1 MSTILSAAV
10 TAALVTI
17 ATGCQ
22 TDSADSVPTGAE
34 LIGTWAQNGVGYEQ
48 GEPAT
53 WVDQTVVI
61 ESADGQ
67 GFTGYK
73 EYTSEGDVAQQEI
86 VNGVIGAD
94 GEIIIAD
101 EPVSALD
108 VSIQAQI
115 LNLLSVTRIKSI
127 SLYISDKKGG
137 EGCVRDIIEQV
148 LKVQGKWM
156 TEESFHW

>member
-1 MSTILSAAV
+1 MRPRMSTILGAAV

-73 EYTSEGDVAQQEI
+73 EYTPEGDVAKQEI

-101 EPVSALD
+101 EDGFFRGWLD
-108 VSIQAQI
+108 DEAIIGQYVEAGADHGAMNIE
-115 LNLLSVTRIKSI
+115 LTR
-127 SLYISDKKGG
+127 
-137 EGCVRDIIEQV
+137 
-148 LKVQGKWM
+148 
-156 TEESFHW
+156 T

>member
-1 MSTILSAAV
+1 MSTILGAAV

-73 EYTSEGDVAQQEI
+73 EYTPEGDVAKQEI

-101 EPVSALD
+101 EDGFFRGRLD
-108 VSIQAQI
+108 DEAIIGQYVEAGADHGAMNIE
-115 LNLLSVTRIKSI
+115 LTR
-127 SLYISDKKGG
+127 
-137 EGCVRDIIEQV
+137 
-148 LKVQGKWM
+148 
-156 TEESFHW
+156 T

>member
-101 EPVSALD
+101 EDGFFRGRLD
-108 VSIQAQI
+108 NGAIIGQYVEAGADHGAMNIE
-115 LNLLSVTRIKSI
+115 LTR
-127 SLYISDKKGG
+127 
-137 EGCVRDIIEQV
+137 
-148 LKVQGKWM
+148 
-156 TEESFHW
+156 T